1 MGAKQLCL
9 ELLRADLEGDVIAIL
24 KQYELWDDPSAWI
37 DYGHNDNNWSI
48 IGNQQGRAE
57 AALVE
62 KIINAHDSILM
73 GRCRREGLDP
83 AGNKGKVPKSIREAL
98 QRYFKLGKNHLAGIS
113 SQQRITLAEQT
124 CGLVATGTKQ
134 RPTYGIFDFG
144 EGQNGADFFDTFL
157 SLAKSNK
164 LTVPFVQGKFNQG
177 STGALRFCGDQCT
190 QLILSKRDPGIG
202 GADGKWAFTVTRQF
216 VPDEKS
222 RRRSSVIRCLAP
234 DGKVLQFSA
243 AALPILPTK
252 KAAFGAPMTHGTYIK
267 LYEYNVAPTLS
278 THLLLNMHF
287 RLSALLVE
295 PVLPVRLYER
305 RSYGGHS
312 LESTLNGL
320 ELRLF
325 EDGEQKNIEPGFPV
339 GSTFTTAA
347 GDFKLRIFAFRKDA
361 TPRPYSGSDG
371 ILFTI
376 NGQTHGAF
384 HRTFFQRKQVGMDYL
399 ARSLIVV
406 VDCSALSP
414 RAVEQIFMPSRDR
427 LADGRL
433 TKELE
438 QVLSEIIRD
447 NGALQ
452 ELRQKRRQEEL
463 TAKIGD
469 NKQAQEIFNT
479 IVRKSPILSKL
490 LITGEKILNPYAA
503 KADGGEGKQVF
514 QPNYSPS
521 FLTLLR
527 PNSAEAPRSV
537 EVGRTARIQF
547 TTDAPN
553 DYLVRTVD
561 QGAFVLTSSD
571 ERQWNK
577 HVNPYDGVWTLNLEI
592 PEDFPVDV
600 TLTFTCTLGDDTMAT
615 PLSATVWVRTVPY
628 VPQEA
633 HGGGG
638 KGEKRKLPNEG
649 TGHNQP
655 PPGLALPHIIEV
667 RAPDWSEHEFG
678 QYSAL
683 RVVSAGDGSYDF
695 YVNMDNVYLINE
707 LHNSRTDKMVLE
719 NRFKL
724 VLVFIG
730 VAILAEQNSDNAD
743 AALAD
748 DEELSTP
755 DKERL
760 VRLIS
765 EWVAPIILP
774 LLDELSKAE
783 LEEGVLN
790 AETG

>member
-9 ELLRADLEGDVIAIL
+9 QLLQADLEAEVIDIL
-24 KQYELWDDPSAWI
+24 KRHGFWDDPSAWA
-37 DYGHNDNNWSI
+37 DYGHNENNWSI

-62 KIINAHDSILM
+62 KIINAHDSVLM

-83 AGNKGKVPKSIREAL
+83 GGSKGKVPKTIREAL
-98 QRYFKLGKNHLAGIS
+98 QRYFKLGKNHLAGIG

-134 RPTYGIFDFG
+134 RPSYAIFDFG
-144 EGQNGADFFDTFL
+144 EGQNGDDFFDTLL

-177 STGALRFCGDQCT
+177 STGALRFCGEKCI
-190 QLILSKRDPGIG
+190 QLILSKRDPEIE

-216 VPDEKS
+216 EPDEKS
-222 RRRSSVIRCLAP
+222 RRRSSVIRCLSP
-234 DGKVLQFSA
+234 GGKIMQFSA
-243 AALPILPTK
+243 ETLPILPTK
-252 KAAFGAPMTHGTYIK
+252 TAAFGAPMRHGTYIK
-267 LYEYNVAPTLS
+267 LYEYNVAPALS

-325 EDGEQKNIEPGFPV
+325 EDGEQKNIESGFPM
-339 GSTFTTAA
+339 GSAFTTAA

-361 TPRPYSGSDG
+361 NPRQYSGSDG

-384 HRTFFQRKQVGMDYL
+384 HRQFFQRKQVGMDYL

-406 VDCSALSP
+406 VDCSALSA

-503 KADGGEGKQVF
+503 KSGKDEGKQEF
-514 QPNYSPS
+514 RPSYSPS

-527 PNSAEAPRSV
+527 PNSAEAPRLV
-537 EVGRTARIQF
+537 EVGRTARIQLS
-547 TTDAPN
+547 TDAPN

-561 QGAFVLTSSD
+561 QGTFALTSSD
-571 ERQWNK
+571 DRQWHK
-577 HVNPYDGVWTLNLEI
+577 HVNPYDGVWTLNVEI
-592 PEDFPVDV
+592 PEDFPVDRS
-600 TLTFTCTLGDDTMAT
+600 LTFTCTLGDDTMPA
-615 PLSATVWVRTVPY
+615 PLSVSFWVRSVPY

-633 HGGGG
+633 HGGAA
-638 KGEKRKLPNEG
+638 GEKKKLPN
-649 TGHNQP
+649 TGAGENRP

-667 RAPDWSEHEFG
+667 RTADWSEHEFG
-678 QYSAL
+678 PYSAL

-695 YVNMDNVYLINE
+695 YVNMDNLYLINE
-707 LHNSRTDKMVLE
+707 VQASRTDKMVLE

-730 VAILAEQNSDNAD
+730 VAILAEQNNDNAD
-743 AALAD
+743 TTAAD
-748 DEELSTP
+748 DEELNIP

-760 VRLIS
+760 IRLVS
-765 EWVAPIILP
+765 EWVAPIVLP
-774 LLDELSKAE
+774 LLEELTKAE
-783 LEEGVLN
+783 LEESILN
-790 AETG
+790 YEPG